1 MDLVWAKVEDRTE
14 YEHAPP
20 AAAALPGAGELAAA
34 AVVLAAFLVF
44 PLTRAVRRDVRGLQT
59 SKRRSNDC
67 ERQAPARPGGGHQSG
82 HSIEARRVHE
92 ASPLVYFYET

>member
-1 MDLVWAKVEDRTE
+1 LGNVTGSIGWAAEGATNLSSGATELLRFSFSGAAMDLVWAKVEDRTE

-44 PLTRAVRRDVRGLQT
+44 PLT
-59 SKRRSNDC
+59 
-67 ERQAPARPGGGHQSG
+67 
-82 HSIEARRVHE
+82 
-92 ASPLVYFYET
+92 